1 MKNLSLLLALLLFI
15 IVIALFS
22 CNKQNTNDFFTN
34 NLDTSITSKGSQQT
48 QDWRNPDPTWIQ
60 VTSPILRPAKWGGY
74 VFAGYIAGI
83 QGTYSDSKFQIYDS
97 TIVIK
102 WHLHVGRRFF
112 NNQWKPDVIDYRHF
126 NINALDYYQKPIPN
140 GGIMGDYDFIDTI
153 KIDRWGYY
161 NSMYDPKMGNGDS
174 TNLLYDWNGICPE
187 IHSKATNGWLNDP
200 LMSKYLK

>member
-97 TIVIK
+97 TIVI
-102 WHLHVGRRFF
+102 
-112 NNQWKPDVIDYRHF
+112 
-126 NINALDYYQKPIPN
+126 
-140 GGIMGDYDFIDTI
+140 
-153 KIDRWGYY
+153 
-161 NSMYDPKMGNGDS
+161 
-174 TNLLYDWNGICPE
+174 
-187 IHSKATNGWLNDP
+187 
-200 LMSKYLK
+200 